1 MDGLFP
7 SRDSHFVDDV
17 IFWLRDDIDGGL
29 MMDDPGLSRRILV
42 LIAEVERLR
51 LVTTKRGH
59 DV

>member
-7 SRDSHFVDDV
+7 LRDSPFVDDV
-17 IFWLRDDIDGGL
+17 IFWLRDDINGGL
-29 MMDDPGLSRRILV
+29 MESDPGLSRRILV

-51 LVTTKRGH
+51 SAAVRWSP